1 MPTERR
7 ACREADSAVSDCGVE
22 APWIEPVSRSA
33 SKPDSA
39 SLHLERSAN
48 LSKMPKPTIRREG
61 TFTSSG
67 GDLRGDWGQRAGKV
81 GIGQAGRPLPPLRG
95 NPEEARA
102 ESIRRELEA
111 GESERPIVAS
121 KRGNARGAK
130 GPWQDGADSK
140 RTGTAWSG
148 ENRSHYRRHADGAFP
163 WDSIVVVEPP
173 VLASEA
179 ACERQTTPL

>member
-102 ESIRRELEA
+102 ESIRRVLAA
-111 GESERPIVAS
+111 GESERPIVAM

-148 ENRSHYRRHADGAFP
+148 ANRSYYRRHAHGTDPLGSAAG
-163 WDSIVVVEPP
+163 VEPP
-173 VLASEA
+173 AQASEA
-179 ACERQTTPL
+179 ECERQTTLL